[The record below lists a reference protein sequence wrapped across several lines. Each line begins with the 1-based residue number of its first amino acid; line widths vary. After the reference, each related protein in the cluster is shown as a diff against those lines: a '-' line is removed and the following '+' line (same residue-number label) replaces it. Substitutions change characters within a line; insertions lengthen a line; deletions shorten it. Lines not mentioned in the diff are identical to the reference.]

1 MNEND
6 KGLGFATRAIHMGK
20 KNAAEQG
27 ALVPPIYMTST
38 FTFENA
44 EQGAAL
50 FAGEEK
56 GHFYSRISNPTLSLL
71 EECIA
76 DLEGAEASM
85 ATASGMG
92 AITSTLWT
100 LLAQGDEII
109 VDKTL
114 YGCTFSFFSHGLTKF
129 GVTIKHVDMRDPE
142 NVRAAITDKT
152 KVIYFETPANPNMR
166 IVEIVAVAEIAK
178 EHNIITVVDNTYATP
193 YLCRPI
199 SLGVDLVV
207 HSATKYLGGHGDLVA
222 GLVVGSEELITRIR
236 LEGVKDMTGAVMAPL
251 TAFQIMRGLK
261 TLEIRMDRHCSTAE
275 IIAEKLENHSA
286 IDVVHYPGLKSFP
299 QYGIAKRQM
308 TKPGGMIAFELKGGI
323 ENGMCFMNEL
333 KLIKRAV
340 SLGDVDTLIQ
350 HPASMTH
357 SAYSPE
363 ERVIHG
369 ISDGL
374 VRLSVG
380 LETPD
385 DIIADL
391 MGALDRLNLSPVQ
404 EVSNVA

>member
-166 IVEIVAVAEIAK
+166 IVEIVAVAKIAK

-308 TKPGGMIAFELKGGI
+308 TKPGGMIAFELKGGF
-323 ENGMCFMNEL
+323 ENGMRFMNEL

-363 ERVIHG
+363 KRVIHG

>member
-261 TLEIRMDRHCSTAE
+261 TLEIRMDRHCSSAE

-308 TKPGGMIAFELKGGI
+308 TKPGGMIAFELKGGF
-323 ENGMCFMNEL
+323 ENGMRFMNEL

-369 ISDGL
+369 ISDSL

>member
-308 TKPGGMIAFELKGGI
+308 TKPGGMIAFELKGGF
-323 ENGMCFMNEL
+323 ENGMRFMNEL

-385 DIIADL
+385 DLIADL

>member
-261 TLEIRMDRHCSTAE
+261 TLEIRMDRHCSSAE

-308 TKPGGMIAFELKGGI
+308 TKPGGMIAFELKGGF
-323 ENGMCFMNEL
+323 ENGMRFMNEL

>member
-166 IVEIVAVAEIAK
+166 IVEIVAVAKIAK

-275 IIAEKLENHSA
+275 IIAEIIQLLMWFIILA
-286 IDVVHYPGLKSFP
+286 LK
-299 QYGIAKRQM
+299 
-308 TKPGGMIAFELKGGI
+308 AFHNMVL
-323 ENGMCFMNEL
+323 
-333 KLIKRAV
+333 
-340 SLGDVDTLIQ
+340 
-350 HPASMTH
+350 P
-357 SAYSPE
+357 
-363 ERVIHG
+363 
-369 ISDGL
+369 
-374 VRLSVG
+374 
-380 LETPD
+380 
-385 DIIADL
+385 
-391 MGALDRLNLSPVQ
+391 
-404 EVSNVA
+404 NVK

>member
-166 IVEIVAVAEIAK
+166 IVEIVAVAKIAK

-261 TLEIRMDRHCSTAE
+261 TLEIRMDRHCRTAE

-323 ENGMCFMNEL
+323 ENGMRFMNEL

-380 LETPD
+380 LETPN

>member
-323 ENGMCFMNEL
+323 ENGMRFMNEL

-369 ISDGL
+369 ISDSL